1 MKKYSLDKFK
11 ENRKNKEMKKLTIIT
26 TIAISVLILLALYMA
41 NSSFRSFID
50 TYILRKEI
58 SEENANS
65 IIIDTEKASL
75 IYAYDKNLVV
85 YSDGNLNFYDVTAK
99 QVANIEITLSRPIA
113 DSEKK
118 YLVLGD
124 YGSQKICLLKDN
136 ELVWQKDVDGKVSKI
151 SVNREG
157 YVAVSVTGTTYE
169 SIVMVYNPKGDL
181 QFSKYISQYV
191 LGIDISEDHKYLAIA
206 EMDNTKIS
214 PTTKIELVSME
225 LATSNSE
232 KATVNSYQAS
242 TNEYLSGIKFQNK
255 KNLICC
261 FDSYI
266 LKLNEKENK
275 KIYELS
281 ENTAYTDI
289 NMLSGFIHV
298 DKETSS
304 VFKSDY
310 RLKINSNDEKAKE
323 KVYIIEGNIKD
334 IKSKDEKIAL
344 HLGTKVE
351 FVGKNGWLD
360 KKYKSS
366 QEIKDVVLSNEI
378 GAMIHK
384 NKIDIIEL

>member
-11 ENRKNKEMKKLTIIT
+11 EHRKNKEMKKLTIIT
-26 TIAISVLILLALYMA
+26 TITILVLIILALYMA
-41 NSSFRSFID
+41 NPTFRSFID

-58 SEENANS
+58 SEENAS
-65 IIIDTEKASL
+65 TIIIDTEKASL
-75 IYAYDKNLVV
+75 IYAYDKNLAI
-85 YSDGNLNFYDVTAK
+85 YSDGNLHFYNSAAK
-99 QVANIEITLSRPIA
+99 QVANIEITLSKPIA

-124 YGSQKICLLKDN
+124 YESQKICLIKDN
-136 ELVWQKDVDGKVSKI
+136 ELVWQKDVEGKISKI

-169 SIVMVYNPKGDL
+169 SIVMVYNPKGEL
-181 QFSKYISQYV
+181 LFSKYISQYV
-191 LGIDISEDHKYLAIA
+191 LGIDISEDHKYIAIA
-206 EMDNTKIS
+206 EMENTKIS
-214 PTTKIELVSME
+214 PTTKIELISME

-232 KATVNSYQAS
+232 KATVNSYQAQN
-242 TNEYLSGIKFQNK
+242 NEYLSGIKFQNK

-266 LKLNEKENK
+266 LKLNEKEKK

-281 ENTAYTDI
+281 DNTAYTDI

-310 RLKINSNDEKAKE
+310 RLKISSNDEKSKE
-323 KVYIIEGNIKD
+323 KVYIIEGNIKN
-334 IKSKDEKIAL
+334 IKSKDKKIAL
-344 HLGTKVE
+344 HLGNKVE
-351 FVGKNGWLD
+351 FVGANGWLD

-366 QEIKDVVLSNEI
+366 QEIKDVVLSNKI
-378 GAMIHK
+378 GVMIYK

>member
-11 ENRKNKEMKKLTIIT
+11 EHRKNKKMTKLTIIT
-26 TIAISVLILLALYMA
+26 TITIFVLIIVALYMA
-41 NSSFRSFID
+41 NPGFRSFID

-65 IIIDTEKASL
+65 IIIDTEKVSL
-75 IYAYDKNLVV
+75 IYAYDKNLAI
-85 YSDGNLNFYDVTAK
+85 YTDGNLHFYNSDAK
-99 QVANIEITLSRPIA
+99 QVANIEITLSKPIA

-124 YGSQKICLLKDN
+124 YGSQKICLVRDN
-136 ELVWQKDVDGKVSKI
+136 ELVWQKDVDGKISKI

-157 YVAVSVTGTTYE
+157 YVAVSVTGTTHE
-169 SIVMVYNPKGDL
+169 SIVMVYNPKGEL
-181 QFSKYISQYV
+181 LFSKYLSTYV
-191 LGIDISEDHKYLAIA
+191 LGIDISEDHKYIAIA
-206 EMDNTKIS
+206 GMDNTKIS
-214 PTTKIELVSME
+214 PTTKIELISME
-225 LATSNSE
+225 LATSNPE
-232 KATVNSYQAS
+232 KATVSSYQAA

-266 LKLNEKENK
+266 LKLSEKESK
-275 KIYELS
+275 KIYEIS
-281 ENTAYTDI
+281 EATAYADI
-289 NMLSGFIHV
+289 NMISGFVHV

-310 RLKINSNDEKAKE
+310 RLKINNNDEKSKE
-323 KVYIIEGNIKD
+323 KVYIIEGNIKN
-334 IKSKDEKIAL
+334 IKSKDNKIAL
-344 HLGTKVE
+344 HLGNKIE
-351 FVGKNGWLD
+351 FINHNGWLE
-360 KKYKSS
+360 KRYKSS

-378 GAMIHK
+378 GVMIYK